1 MIALLDV
8 NALIALAWPNHV
20 HHRAAREWFR
30 TQRQQGWAT
39 CPTTQNGFIR
49 VSSNSRITPEART
62 PQEAAI
68 LLRGLTSLS
77 GHTFWAD
84 DSSLLD
90 EKWLG
95 LDRITTCHQ
104 VTDAH
109 LLTLAQSHGGFL
121 ATFDRAISRLVPEDI
136 DNGQALRLIPF
147 DVKTGS
153 DPDKPV

>member
-1 MIALLDV
+1 VIALLDV
-8 NALIALAWPNHV
+8 NVLLALAWPNHV

-30 TQRQQGWAT
+30 SRRQQGWAT

-68 LLRGLTSLS
+68 VLRGLISLS

-84 DSSLLD
+84 GCSLLD

-95 LDRITTCHQ
+95 LDRISTCHQ

-109 LLTLAQSHGGFL
+109 LLTLALSHGGCL
-121 ATFDRAISRLVPEDI
+121 ATFDRGISRLVSESI
-136 DNGQALRLIPF
+136 DRGQVLQLIPF
-147 DVKTGS
+147 QNGIG
-153 DPDKPV
+153 PR